1 MVCTVTACHNW
12 RSHSLNLC
20 FPRRSWS
27 LPFITLC
34 LRLLPHLW
42 VLSIYTFNSTQLL
55 SGVFIRQAI
64 LRVQPFRHFHFPGRF
79 HVHLRKTKIWL
90 VSLQCSIQAD
100 TSISLLSPLDKSLRL
115 YGLHGHCLP
124 KMEISSLKSMLS
136 MVIMLSTFYYPLPQ
150 VASTFVGPVNIHL

>member
-12 RSHSLNLC
+12 RSNFLNLC
-20 FPRRSWS
+20 FPWWSWS

-34 LRLLPHLW
+34 LRLHPRSW
-42 VLSIYTFNSTQLL
+42 FLSICTFNYTRLL
-55 SGVFIRQAI
+55 SGVIIRQTI
-64 LRVQPFRHFHFPGRF
+64 LRVQPFRHFHFSGRF

-90 VSLQCSIQAD
+90 VSLQCSIQAG

-136 MVIMLSTFYYPLPQ
+136 MVIMLSTFHYPL
-150 VASTFVGPVNIHL
+150 VVSTFMALSASF